1 MYKYRVCLAAEY
13 RAVARH
19 KNVRVSYSL
28 ACLPTPDAPG
38 QEDHEVGLKEYK
50 KIYVLF
56 LSFFGKCLCR
66 SFWLPILHN
75 DFPYKHFESLN
86 I

>member
-1 MYKYRVCLAAEY
+1 MYHIYVINNFFHFSVDIMYKYRVCLAAEY

-56 LSFFGKCLCR
+56 LLFF
-66 SFWLPILHN
+66 
-75 DFPYKHFESLN
+75 
-86 I
+86 

>member
-56 LSFFGKCLCR
+56 LSLLENVFVDLFGCQFCIMT
-66 SFWLPILHN
+66 FPTNIL
-75 DFPYKHFESLN
+75 KV
-86 I
+86 

>member
-38 QEDHEVGLKEYK
+38 QEDHEVGLKEYRKIVREGLVTHLPNLLHGLSGEFSLLK
-50 KIYVLF
+50 KIL
-56 LSFFGKCLCR
+56 L
-66 SFWLPILHN
+66 
-75 DFPYKHFESLN
+75 
-86 I
+86 

>member
-56 LSFFGKCLCR
+56 LLFFLKMSLEIFFGCKYC
-66 SFWLPILHN
+66 
-75 DFPYKHFESLN
+75 K
-86 I
+86 

>member
-50 KIYVLF
+50 RIYVLF
-56 LSFFGKCLCR
+56 LSFLENVFVDL
-66 SFWLPILHN
+66 FWLQILHN

>member
-56 LSFFGKCLCR
+56 L
-66 SFWLPILHN
+66 
-75 DFPYKHFESLN
+75 
-86 I
+86 

>member
-56 LSFFGKCLCR
+56 LLFFENVFGDL
-66 SFWLPILHN
+66 FWLQILQIMT
-75 DFPYKHFESLN
+75 FPTN
-86 I
+86 IFKV